1 MENKVLSKAEIDE
14 LKKVFEMFDGLADIH
29 NANVPKETEEVNGDS
44 DGAILQRIQTVM
56 VISYVKEAFEA
67 VSGIKFFLESDA
79 ETLKKAFTNE
89 GERSLKEVEK
99 KLLFKKLMESID
111 CESAGGLAELLENI
125 LG

>member
-29 NANVPKETEEVNGDS
+29 NANVPKEPEEVNGDS
-44 DGAILQRIQTVM
+44 DEAILQRIQTVM

-67 VSGIKFFLESDA
+67 VSGIRFFLESDA
-79 ETLKKAFTNE
+79 ETLKKTVTND
-89 GERSLKEVEK
+89 GEISLKESEK

>member
-67 VSGIKFFLESDA
+67 VSGIRFFLESDA
-79 ETLKKAFTNE
+79 ETLKKTVTND
-89 GERSLKEVEK
+89 GEISLKESEK